1 MSPKKMLALPSNETC
16 IFCETVLSSLPT
28 TCLVVCRDATQDSP
42 QSGCNMGFC
51 VSCIDK
57 YLRECRQKCPGC
69 RSPSILGHHLLAIDP
84 STIGPPPSPLY
95 EPIVPPEF
103 DNDSDN
109 ESNDTLDTSLIY
121 RLLLNTTHGT
131 FTDLFYLLQGDKL
144 FLIAQLLA
152 HLPLLR
158 MLETRAP
165 DSLRSLIEAIQLLDD
180 PLLLPIINLIKNQ

>member
-1 MSPKKMLALPSNETC
+1 
-16 IFCETVLSSLPT
+16 
-28 TCLVVCRDATQDSP
+28 
-42 QSGCNMGFC
+42 
-51 VSCIDK
+51 
-57 YLRECRQKCPGC
+57 
-69 RSPSILGHHLLAIDP
+69 
-84 STIGPPPSPLY
+84 
-95 EPIVPPEF
+95 
-103 DNDSDN
+103 
-109 ESNDTLDTSLIY
+109 LIY

>member
-28 TCLVVCRDATQDSP
+28 TCYAVCRDAAP
-42 QSGCNMGFC
+42 GGCNMGFC
-51 VSCIDK
+51 VPCIDK
-57 YLRECRQKCPGC
+57 YLRECRQECPGC
-69 RSPSILGHHLLAIDP
+69 RSPFILGHPLLAIDP

-103 DNDSDN
+103 DSNSDNDSDN
-109 ESNDTLDTSLIY
+109 DNLDTNLIY

-131 FTDLFYLLQGDKL
+131 FADLFNLLQGDKL

-158 MLETRAP
+158 LLETRSP
-165 DSLRSLIEAIQLLDD
+165 DSLRSLIEAIKLLDD